1 MPSPAPTVLATLG
14 CVAATRTKHAVLMTC
29 AVDGLAHLVS
39 DDALAA
45 GLTASRGFYAARCG
59 HQVAAAPLIS
69 PPGPRCPRCVLP
81 ASRGAVGAPRHRRS
95 GRWRRWLGSS
105 QTAAGPGLAP
115 NSPGLAASHPRHL
128 SRAGR

>member
-1 MPSPAPTVLATLG
+1 MPQNVKPVG
-14 CVAATRTKHAVLMTC
+14 RVAATATAHAVLITC

-45 GLTASRGFYAARCG
+45 GLTASRGFYVARCG

-81 ASRGAVGAPRHRRS
+81 ASRGAVGAPRHRQS

-105 QTAAGPGLAP
+105 QTAAGPGLTP
-115 NSPGLAASHPRHL
+115 NSPGLVASHPRHH